1 MTPETVIDIV
11 GKAIEIGGII
21 SAPVLLAGLVVGIVI
36 SIFQA
41 ATQIND
47 QTLVFAP
54 KVFVSIV
61 ALALFGSWMLQLYID
76 FTRQLLLSIP
86 ALAR

>member
-11 GKAIEIGGII
+11 GEALVIGGII

-36 SIFQA
+36 SILQA

-47 QTLVFAP
+47 QTLVFVP
-54 KVFVSIV
+54 KVLVSLV

-76 FTRQLLLSIP
+76 FTRELLLSIP
-86 ALAR
+86 TLAR